1 MTFFYPPPLG
11 ITVLAYMQMLEDTI
25 EVVYKCINPTMLFI
39 SSCNAHA
46 HVFRHLQQ
54 NAPS

>member
-25 EVVYKCINPTMLFI
+25 EVVYKCINPTMLFV